1 MAGSVN
7 RRTFTKAVLAG
18 LGATAM
24 PQVGAGA
31 APQTAVPG
39 QSSPAKQLRIGCT
52 ALVWNAVPRS
62 PENLEPAVRDMSELG
77 YKGFET
83 FGEVIEDW
91 DKKGTL
97 EKLIAQY
104 QIPLISAY
112 STLDVIN
119 PAARKDEIAR
129 IVRWGKILK
138 KHGASFMVIAV
149 GGAKREGYDFAAHRA
164 NIVSSLNDYGKAMAD
179 LGLGSGLHQ
188 HTNTPIE
195 TRDEVYAVM
204 ESVDTRVFK
213 FAPDVG
219 QLQKGGADAAKV
231 VKDFA
236 SITVHMHLKDFVN
249 GPHMGGYSPLGIGM
263 VDLKSILET
272 MEQANP
278 KANIMHELDGSRNM
292 PYTAAADRG
301 NQQVVSAEARLH
313 ARELT
318 LSRLAVARVTV
329 VRKGRRLYEHAAA
342 AADRPPDHPQTG
354 RRTARRAVNTAENRS
369 EGRQRANQC
378 RIHRRRHHG

>member
-1 MAGSVN
+1 VAGSVN
-7 RRTFTKAVLAG
+7 RRTFTRAVLAG
-18 LGATAM
+18 LGAT
-24 PQVGAGA
+24 PWPDVGANAAAQTA
-31 APQTAVPG
+31 APG
-39 QSSPAKQLRIGCT
+39 QGSPAKQLRIGCT
-52 ALVWNAVPRS
+52 ALVWNSVPRS
-62 PENLEPAVRDMSELG
+62 PENLEPAVKDMAELG

-91 DKKGTL
+91 DNKGTL
-97 EKLIAQY
+97 EKLIAQHR
-104 QIPLISAY
+104 IPLISAY

-129 IVRWGKILK
+129 IVRWGRILK

-149 GGAKREGYDFAAHRA
+149 GGTKREGYDFAAHRA
-164 NIVSSLNDYGKAMAD
+164 NIVSSLNDYGKAMTD

-188 HTNTPIE
+188 HTGTPIE

-204 ESVDTRVFK
+204 EAVDTKVFK

-231 VKDFA
+231 IKDFA
-236 SITVHMHLKDFVN
+236 AITVHMHLKDFVN

-292 PYTAAADRG
+292 PYTAR
-301 NQQVVSAEARLH
+301 Q
-313 ARELT
+313 
-318 LSRLAVARVTV
+318 
-329 VRKGRRLYEHAAA
+329 
-342 AADRPPDHPQTG
+342 
-354 RRTARRAVNTAENRS
+354 TAEIS
-369 EGRQRANQC
+369 KWYLQKLGYMQ
-378 RIHRRRHHG
+378 GS

>member
-1 MAGSVN
+1 M
-7 RRTFTKAVLAG
+7 FTKAVLAG
-18 LGATAM
+18 LGAAGM
-24 PQVGAGA
+24 PHVGARA
-31 APQTAVPG
+31 APEAPGPG
-39 QSSPAKQLRIGCT
+39 QSNTAKQLRIGCT
-52 ALVWNAVPRS
+52 ALVWNTFPRS
-62 PENLEPAVRDMSELG
+62 PETLEAAVRDMSELG

-104 QIPLISAY
+104 KIPLISAY
-112 STLDVIN
+112 STLDVID
-119 PAARKDEIAR
+119 PAARKEEIAT

-138 KHGASFMVIAV
+138 KYGASFMVIAV
-149 GGAKREGYDFAAHRA
+149 RGAKREGYDFPAHRA
-164 NIVSSLNDYGKAMAD
+164 NIVSALNDYGKAMAD

-292 PYTAAADRG
+292 PYTAR
-301 NQQVVSAEARLH
+301 Q
-313 ARELT
+313 
-318 LSRLAVARVTV
+318 
-329 VRKGRRLYEHAAA
+329 
-342 AADRPPDHPQTG
+342 
-354 RRTARRAVNTAENRS
+354 TAEIS
-369 EGRQRANQC
+369 KWYLQKLGYPL
-378 RIHRRRHHG
+378 GT

>member
-1 MAGSVN
+1 VGKESAVRRKARLSVPDAVN
-7 RRTFTKAVLAG
+7 RRMFTKTVLAG
-18 LGATAM
+18 LG
-24 PQVGAGA
+24 GAGLARLDARA
-31 APQTAVPG
+31 APASPVPSQG
-39 QSSPAKQLRIGCT
+39 SAAKQLRIGCT
-52 ALVWNAVPRS
+52 SLVWNTFPRS
-62 PENLEPAVRDMSELG
+62 PENLEAAVRDMAELG

-83 FGEVIEDW
+83 FGEVVEHW

-104 QIPLISAY
+104 KIPLISAY
-112 STLDVIN
+112 ATLNVID
-119 PAARKDEIAR
+119 PAARKGEIAT

-138 KHGASFMVIAV
+138 KYNANFMVIAV
-149 GGAKREGYDFAAHRA
+149 SGAKRESYDFPAHRA
-164 NIVSSLNDYGKAMAD
+164 NIVAALNDYGKAMAD

-249 GPHMGGYSPLGIGM
+249 GPHMGGYSPLGIGL

-292 PYTAAADRG
+292 PYTAR
-301 NQQVVSAEARLH
+301 Q
-313 ARELT
+313 
-318 LSRLAVARVTV
+318 
-329 VRKGRRLYEHAAA
+329 
-342 AADRPPDHPQTG
+342 
-354 RRTARRAVNTAENRS
+354 TAEIS
-369 EGRQRANQC
+369 KWYLHKLGYAL
-378 RIHRRRHHG
+378 GT

>member
-1 MAGSVN
+1 MAGPVN
-7 RRTFTKAVLAG
+7 RRTFTKTVLAG
-18 LGATAM
+18 LGATAL
-24 PQVGAGA
+24 PQAGA
-31 APQTAVPG
+31 SAAPGPAVPSQG
-39 QSSPAKQLRIGCT
+39 SAAKQLRIGCT
-52 ALVWNAVPRS
+52 ALVWNSLPRT
-62 PENLEPAVRDMSELG
+62 PENLEAAVKDMSELG

-91 DKKGTL
+91 DNKGTL
-97 EKLIAQY
+97 EKLIAQHR
-104 QIPLISAY
+104 IPLISAY
-112 STLDVIN
+112 STLNVID

-129 IVRWGKILK
+129 IVRWGRILK
-138 KHGASFMVIAV
+138 KHGAGFMVIAV
-149 GGAKREGYDFAAHRA
+149 GGTKREGYDFAAHRA
-164 NIVSSLNDYGKAMAD
+164 NIVASLNDYGKAMAD

-292 PYTAAADRG
+292 PYTAR
-301 NQQVVSAEARLH
+301 Q
-313 ARELT
+313 
-318 LSRLAVARVTV
+318 
-329 VRKGRRLYEHAAA
+329 
-342 AADRPPDHPQTG
+342 
-354 RRTARRAVNTAENRS
+354 TAEIS
-369 EGRQRANQC
+369 KWYLQKLGYTL
-378 RIHRRRHHG
+378 GS

>member
-7 RRTFTKAVLAG
+7 RRTFTKAILTG
-18 LGATAM
+18 IGATAV
-24 PQVGAGA
+24 PRVGASA
-31 APQTAVPG
+31 APATPATG
-39 QSSPAKQLRIGCT
+39 QGLPAKQLRIGCT
-52 ALVWNAVPRS
+52 ALVWNAFPRA
-62 PENLEPAVRDMSELG
+62 PEALETAVRDMSELG

-104 QIPLISAY
+104 KIPLISAY

-119 PAARKDEIAR
+119 PAARNDEIAT
-129 IVRWGKILK
+129 IVRWGKILQ
-138 KHGASFMVIAV
+138 KHGANFMVIAV
-149 GGAKREGYDFAAHRA
+149 RGAKREGYDFAAHRA
-164 NIVSSLNDYGKAMAD
+164 NIVASLNDYGKAMAD

-219 QLQKGGADAAKV
+219 QLQKGGADAARV

-249 GPHMGGYSPLGIGM
+249 GPHMGGYSPLGIGI

-292 PYTAAADRG
+292 PYTPR
-301 NQQVVSAEARLH
+301 Q
-313 ARELT
+313 
-318 LSRLAVARVTV
+318 
-329 VRKGRRLYEHAAA
+329 
-342 AADRPPDHPQTG
+342 
-354 RRTARRAVNTAENRS
+354 TAEIS
-369 EGRQRANQC
+369 KWYLQKLGYTL
-378 RIHRRRHHG
+378 GT

>member
-7 RRTFTKAVLAG
+7 RRTFTRAVLAG

-24 PQVGAGA
+24 PHAGASA
-31 APQTAVPG
+31 APQTAVPR

-104 QIPLISAY
+104 RIPLISAY

-129 IVRWGKILK
+129 IVRWGRILK

-188 HTNTPIE
+188 HTGTPIE

-292 PYTAAADRG
+292 PYTAR
-301 NQQVVSAEARLH
+301 Q
-313 ARELT
+313 
-318 LSRLAVARVTV
+318 
-329 VRKGRRLYEHAAA
+329 
-342 AADRPPDHPQTG
+342 
-354 RRTARRAVNTAENRS
+354 TAEIS
-369 EGRQRANQC
+369 KWYLQKLGYAC
-378 RIHRRRHHG
+378 TT

>member
-1 MAGSVN
+1 M
-7 RRTFTKAVLAG
+7 FTKAVLAG
-18 LGATAM
+18 LGAAGM
-24 PQVGAGA
+24 PHIGAHAEA
-31 APQTAVPG
+31 APRPG
-39 QSSPAKQLRIGCT
+39 QSSTAKQLRIGCT
-52 ALVWNAVPRS
+52 SLVWNTFPRS
-62 PENLEPAVRDMSELG
+62 PENLEAAVRDMSELG

-83 FGEVIEDW
+83 FGEVVEDW

-97 EKLIAQY
+97 DKLIAQY
-104 QIPLISAY
+104 KIPLISAY
-112 STLDVIN
+112 STLNVID
-119 PAARKDEIAR
+119 PAARKNEIDT

-138 KHGASFMVIAV
+138 KYNANFMVIAV

-164 NIVSSLNDYGKAMAD
+164 NIVAALNDYGKAMAD

-249 GPHMGGYSPLGIGM
+249 GPHMGGYSPLGLGM

-292 PYTAAADRG
+292 PYTAR
-301 NQQVVSAEARLH
+301 Q
-313 ARELT
+313 
-318 LSRLAVARVTV
+318 
-329 VRKGRRLYEHAAA
+329 
-342 AADRPPDHPQTG
+342 
-354 RRTARRAVNTAENRS
+354 TAEIS
-369 EGRQRANQC
+369 KWYLQKLGYAL
-378 RIHRRRHHG
+378 GT

>member
-1 MAGSVN
+1 M
-7 RRTFTKAVLAG
+7 
-18 LGATAM
+18 
-24 PQVGAGA
+24 
-31 APQTAVPG
+31 
-39 QSSPAKQLRIGCT
+39 
-52 ALVWNAVPRS
+52 WNAFPRS
-62 PENLEPAVRDMSELG
+62 PETLEAAVRDMSELG

-83 FGEVIEDW
+83 FGEVVEDW

-104 QIPLISAY
+104 KIPLISAY
-112 STLDVIN
+112 STLNVID
-119 PAARKDEIAR
+119 PSVRKNEIAT

-138 KHGASFMVIAV
+138 KHGANFMVIAV

-164 NIVSSLNDYGKAMAD
+164 NIVASLNDYGKAMAD
-179 LGLGSGLHQ
+179 LGVGSGLHQ
-188 HTNTPIE
+188 HTGTPIE

-249 GPHMGGYSPLGIGM
+249 GPHMGGYCPLGIGM

-292 PYTAAADRG
+292 PYTAR
-301 NQQVVSAEARLH
+301 Q
-313 ARELT
+313 
-318 LSRLAVARVTV
+318 
-329 VRKGRRLYEHAAA
+329 
-342 AADRPPDHPQTG
+342 
-354 RRTARRAVNTAENRS
+354 TAEIS
-369 EGRQRANQC
+369 KWYLQKLGIMQ
-378 RIHRRRHHG
+378 GT

>member
-1 MAGSVN
+1 LFVAGSVS
-7 RRTFTKAVLAG
+7 RRTFTKTVLAG
-18 LGATAM
+18 LGAAAV
-24 PQVGAGA
+24 PRAAAGA
-31 APQTAVPG
+31 APGTGVTGQT
-39 QSSPAKQLRIGCT
+39 SPKQLRIGCT
-52 ALVWNAVPRS
+52 ALVWNTFPRS
-62 PENLEPAVRDMSELG
+62 PEVLETAVRDMSELG

-83 FGEVIEDW
+83 FGEVIEHW
-91 DKKGTL
+91 DEKGTL
-97 EKLIAQY
+97 ERLIAQY
-104 QIPLISAY
+104 KIPLISAY
-112 STLDVIN
+112 STLNVID
-119 PAARKDEIAR
+119 PSVRKNEIDT
-129 IVRWGKILK
+129 IVRWGRILK
-138 KHGASFMVIAV
+138 KHGATFMVIAV
-149 GGAKREGYDFAAHRA
+149 GGARREGYDFAAHRA
-164 NIVSSLNDYGKAMAD
+164 NIVASLNDYGKAMAD
-179 LGLGSGLHQ
+179 VGLGSGLHQ

-292 PYTAAADRG
+292 PYTPR
-301 NQQVVSAEARLH
+301 Q
-313 ARELT
+313 
-318 LSRLAVARVTV
+318 
-329 VRKGRRLYEHAAA
+329 
-342 AADRPPDHPQTG
+342 
-354 RRTARRAVNTAENRS
+354 TAEIS
-369 EGRQRANQC
+369 KWYLQKLGYMF
-378 RIHRRRHHG
+378 GT

>member
-1 MAGSVN
+1 MVDTVLLLPWDTSVRLDTRRRHQYKMLRTVFAQYANKGSRKILGPARVTAISGATEGEVPVGGSVN

-18 LGATAM
+18 IGVTAV
-24 PQVGAGA
+24 PHLAAGA
-31 APQTAVPG
+31 APQAVAQG
-39 QSSPAKQLRIGCT
+39 QAGTPKQLRIGCT
-52 ALVWNAVPRS
+52 SLVWNIFPRS
-62 PENLEPAVRDMSELG
+62 PETLEAAVRDMSELG

-104 QIPLISAY
+104 KIPLISAY
-112 STLDVIN
+112 STLNVIDPSVRN
-119 PAARKDEIAR
+119 NEIAT

-138 KHGASFMVIAV
+138 KYGANFMVIAA
-149 GGAKREGYDFAAHRA
+149 GGAKRAGYDFAAHRA
-164 NIVSSLNDYGKAMAD
+164 NIVASLNDYGKAMAD
-179 LGLGSGLHQ
+179 LGVGSGLHQ
-188 HTNTPIE
+188 HTGTPVE

-249 GPHMGGYSPLGIGM
+249 GPHMGGYCPLGIGM
-263 VDLKSILET
+263 VDLKAILET

-292 PYTAAADRG
+292 PYTRASDRG
-301 NQQVVSAEARLH
+301 NQQVVPAEAGLH
-313 ARELT
+313 AGNLT
-318 LSRLAVARVTV
+318 VRLR
-329 VRKGRRLYEHAAA
+329 AAM
-342 AADRPPDHPQTG
+342 
-354 RRTARRAVNTAENRS
+354 
-369 EGRQRANQC
+369 
-378 RIHRRRHHG
+378 